1 MKRSPANRLYLKKRL
16 YSLHVDETKE
26 LRKHIDEFNKVIL
39 DLKNIDVKIEEEDQ
53 AILLLSSLPKVYE
66 HFVDT
71 LLYGKQTLTMS
82 EVKASLNSKELSMR
96 SENKEAVNGD
106 GLTA

>member
-1 MKRSPANRLYLKKRL
+1 MKRSLANRLYLKKRL
-16 YSLHVDETKE
+16 CSLHMDETKE

-82 EVKASLNSKELSMR
+82 
-96 SENKEAVNGD
+96 
-106 GLTA
+106 